1 MENENENENETKK
14 IKKNVDAVCEKAK
27 EAGGV
32 AGKKKNTHLFTKE
45 NAKEMQKKS
54 SLKLRENRER
64 DKLLDKKIDAKIKE
78 IKKHKTYKEAFLHFL
93 NEAIPDDN
101 PVAGYLAKNKITAE
115 TFGEALAKKTVQNAI
130 MSDDAT
136 DKKIAYDVITRE
148 WEKEE
153 STGGG
158 ASIIINNNF
167 TDLSKTHEDGEDGE
181 EKKE

>member
-1 MENENENENETKK
+1 MENKNENETKK
-14 IKKNVDAVCEKAK
+14 IKKNVDAVCENEQKD
-27 EAGGV
+27 
-32 AGKKKNTHLFTKE
+32 GKKKNTHLFTKE

-54 SLKLRENRER
+54 SLKLRENREK
-64 DKLLDKKIDAKIKE
+64 DKLIDKKIDAKIKE
-78 IKKHKTYKEAFLHFL
+78 IKKHKSYKEAFLFFL

-101 PVAGYLAKNKITAE
+101 PVAGFLAKNKITAE

-153 STGGG
+153 GTGGG

-181 EKKE
+181 EEKE

>member
-1 MENENENENETKK
+1 MENENKNENENEIKK
-14 IKKNVDAVCEKAK
+14 IKKNVDANGESEQKD
-27 EAGGV
+27 
-32 AGKKKNTHLFTKE
+32 GKKKNTHLFTKE
-45 NAKEMQKKS
+45 NAKEKQKKS
-54 SLKLRENRER
+54 VIKRRENRER